1 VPISCLKIITNA
13 LAKKKKFVSPFSFT
27 VKIIRIRCV
36 QKKSKNSNHLKKRIS
51 FLNFFLVKI
60 TQKLSQIILIG
71 RLMGQREP
79 QQMEGVDCFKS

>member
-1 VPISCLKIITNA
+1 VC
-13 LAKKKKFVSPFSFT
+13 AKK
-27 VKIIRIRCV
+27 
-36 QKKSKNSNHLKKRIS
+36 LKKLKS
-51 FLNFFLVKI
+51 FEKKNFILKFFFWVKI

>member
-36 QKKSKNSNHLKKRIS
+36 QINSKNSNHLKKRNFI
-51 FLNFFLVKI
+51 FKFFLGQNNSKI
-60 TQKLSQIILIG
+60 VSNYFDWSFNGAARATTNGGCGL
-71 RLMGQREP
+71 
-79 QQMEGVDCFKS
+79 F

>member
-1 VPISCLKIITNA
+1 MPISCLKIITNA
-13 LAKKKKFVSPFSFT
+13 LAKKKFVSPFSFYGENHKDQ
-27 VKIIRIRCV
+27 VCA
-36 QKKSKNSNHLKKRIS
+36 KKLKKNSNHLKKRIS

-60 TQKLSQIILIG
+60 TQKLSQIISIG

>member
-1 VPISCLKIITNA
+1 VC
-13 LAKKKKFVSPFSFT
+13 AKKLK
-27 VKIIRIRCV
+27 
-36 QKKSKNSNHLKKRIS
+36 KNSNHLKKRIS